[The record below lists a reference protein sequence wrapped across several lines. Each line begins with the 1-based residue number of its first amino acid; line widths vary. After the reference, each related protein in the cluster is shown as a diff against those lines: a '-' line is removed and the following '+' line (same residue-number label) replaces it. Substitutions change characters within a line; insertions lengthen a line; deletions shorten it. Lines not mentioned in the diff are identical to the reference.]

1 MGTGVWVEGDMGN
14 GAVERRAW
22 LVLGKTGTEG
32 SLGLIPEEHMDNLL
46 LNSAFT
52 IRKMSQCDSPE
63 EGKVQV
69 LPDPTSGGVVLCW
82 YPRVLAT
89 DHERQRPPS
98 PCLVF
103 LKPCSTS
110 LILKKDA

>member
-1 MGTGVWVEGDMGN
+1 MGTGVWVEGDMGI

-46 LNSAFT
+46 LNSACT

-82 YPRVLAT
+82 YPRVLAM

-98 PCLVF
+98 PCLMF

>member
-1 MGTGVWVEGDMGN
+1 MGN

-69 LPDPTSGGVVLCW
+69 LPDPTSGGLCC
-82 YPRVLAT
+82 VGT
-89 DHERQRPPS
+89 HECWPWTMRGSVRLPHVWCFSS
-98 PCLVF
+98 P
-103 LKPCSTS
+103 S